1 MPTKQPSTSWQRI
14 RDYTEKFQWR
24 DKRTGLM
31 TTGYNPPVGAQDLS
45 RVPFFIRYVTGKG
58 RLEQG
63 NAVCL
68 KVDRRKHLRM
78 IQFVTDPSLT
88 HTSARASGRIPASG
102 AQSRVPALPAR
113 SSNAIRF
120 VRDYLII
127 EIDGTRFITH

>member
-78 IQFVTDPSLT
+78 IQFVTDPSLMP
-88 HTSARASGRIPASG
+88 TSARVSARSRIPA
-102 AQSRVPALPAR
+102 LPTR
-113 SSNAIRF
+113 SSSAIRY